1 MANTSKI
8 TTENAMQFVLDKI
21 MKTPTHPELCEK
33 CKPLVESSNLEW
45 VEVGGMNIGLHRQ
58 PLTWVLRDKY
68 SDDVI
73 NMYAK
78 YSQQAADKSRE
89 LAAVTE
95 QRDRLAEALENCR
108 EDSIELLDE
117 RDWWQLENRG
127 DYQQRYQS
135 TRDNVTHADAALQSL
150 IKP

>member
-1 MANTSKI
+1 
-8 TTENAMQFVLDKI
+8 MQFVLDKI
-21 MKTPTHPELCEK
+21 MKTPTHPELCKK

-45 VEVGGMNIGLHRQ
+45 VKVGGMNIGLHRQ

-108 EDSIELLDE
+108 EDSIELLSE